1 MAEALGMPYIEVAK
15 AAVIPALLYFT
26 GIWIMIHFEAKKL
39 GMRGLSKDELPKIWD
54 VLRERAPI

>member
-1 MAEALGMPYIEVAK
+1 MPYIEVAK